1 MKYQFLKISIT
12 MLSIS
17 IFMTAC
23 SSKNTPKINSQEI
36 NISNNSHNNNHEEI
50 DEFDDEFKSA
60 DKEVFDPLEGYN
72 RWMTSVNDRFYIYMF
87 DPVSRGYAFVV
98 PKPTRIGLAAGPHLA
113 LPFFGP
119 SNLRDA
125 IGFSVDS
132 AIAPTTNASLKYQI
146 PDNTEKALGL
156 SAFYYLNK
164 NSLHPG
170 GYENLKKD
178 ALHLYTFFRD
188 SYEQKRAKDIEK

>member
-1 MKYQFLKISIT
+1 
-12 MLSIS
+12 
-17 IFMTAC
+17 
-23 SSKNTPKINSQEI
+23 
-36 NISNNSHNNNHEEI
+36 
-50 DEFDDEFKSA
+50 
-60 DKEVFDPLEGYN
+60 
-72 RWMTSVNDRFYIYMF
+72 MF

-98 PKPTRIGLAAGPHLA
+98 PKPARIGLAAGPHLA

-170 GYENLKKD
+170 GYENLKKM
-178 ALHLYTFFRD
+178 LLMSTLFF
-188 SYEQKRAKDIEK
+188 ETVTNKKEPKILKNKTIKKLKLKDIPC